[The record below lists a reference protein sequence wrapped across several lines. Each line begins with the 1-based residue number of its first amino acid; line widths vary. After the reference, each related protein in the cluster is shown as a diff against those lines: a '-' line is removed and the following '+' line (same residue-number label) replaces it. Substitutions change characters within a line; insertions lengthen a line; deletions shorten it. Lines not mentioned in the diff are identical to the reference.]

1 MACTK
6 ANYPLTMTNMT
17 QETGAAAIK
26 RIRNIAE
33 LAAIAGVSAGT
44 VSRALSGT
52 GLISEKTRERI
63 RELARTHEFTPNAMA
78 RNLRIQRTG
87 AIGVVIP
94 LGHEVGQHIS
104 DPFFM
109 TMLGHLADALT
120 ERGYD
125 LLLSR
130 VIPQGADWLDRIVDS
145 GRVDGVIVIGQSDQA
160 ETLDRVAARY
170 RPLVVWGGH
179 VAGQVHCSVGSDN
192 QLGGD
197 IAATHLIERGC
208 KHIAFFGDA
217 RAQEIGQRLAGCRAA
232 MARAGIPEGL
242 RIFPAHLTAD
252 DAHPNIAIFL
262 PESDGRPQGIVA
274 VSDVV
279 AMSALH
285 ALTERGIAVPD
296 RVRVIGYDNLPI
308 AQQTVPRLTTVHQD
322 FAGGAAHLVELLL
335 QRIAG
340 NDTDSVVMPPELV
353 VRLSS

>member
-1 MACTK
+1 MTSMADL
-6 ANYPLTMTNMT
+6 PV
-17 QETGAAAIK
+17 K

-33 LAAIAGVSAGT
+33 LAELAGVSPGT
-44 VSRALSGT
+44 VSRALSGA
-52 GLISEKTRERI
+52 GLISAKTRTRI
-63 RELARTHEFTPNAMA
+63 QQLAHTHGFTPNAMA

-109 TMLGHLADALT
+109 TMLGYLADALT

-130 VIPQGADWLDRIVDS
+130 VIPKGDDWLDRIVDS

-179 VAGQVHCSVGSDN
+179 MPDQIHCSVGSDN
-192 QLGGD
+192 MLGGD
-197 IAATHLIERGC
+197 LATTHLIERGC
-208 KHIAFFGDA
+208 RHIAFFGDA
-217 RAQEIGQRLAGCRAA
+217 RALEIGQRLAGCRAA
-232 MARAGIPEGL
+232 MERAGIADGL

-252 DAHPNIAIFL
+252 DAHPNIQIFL
-262 PESDGRPQGIVA
+262 NESDGRPQGIVA

-279 AMSALH
+279 AMSALN
-285 ALTERGIAVPD
+285 ALTERNIAVPD
-296 RVRVIGYDNLPI
+296 QVRIIGYDDLPV
-308 AQQTVPRLTTVHQD
+308 AQQTVPRLTTVRQD
-322 FAGGAAHLVELLL
+322 FAGGAAHLVDLLFK
-335 QRIAG
+335 RIGGA
-340 NDTDSVVMPPELV
+340 NTNSVVMPPELI

>member
-1 MACTK
+1 MLVPCASLAIAHIMIRMADL
-6 ANYPLTMTNMT
+6 P
-17 QETGAAAIK
+17 EK

-33 LAAIAGVSAGT
+33 LAELAGVSPGT
-44 VSRALSGT
+44 VSRALSGA
-52 GLISEKTRERI
+52 GLISAKTRTRI
-63 RELARTHEFTPNAMA
+63 QELAQMHGFTPNAMA

-109 TMLGHLADALT
+109 TMLGYLADALT

-179 VAGQVHCSVGSDN
+179 VSGQVHCSVGSDN
-192 QLGGD
+192 LLGGD
-197 IAATHLIERGC
+197 VATTHLIERGC
-208 KHIAFFGDA
+208 RHIAFFGDA
-217 RAQEIGQRLAGCRAA
+217 RAQEIAQRLAGCRAA
-232 MARAGIPEGL
+232 MQRAGIADGL

-252 DAHPNIAIFL
+252 DAHPNIAVFL
-262 PESDGRPQGIVA
+262 NESDARPQGIVA

-296 RVRVIGYDNLPI
+296 QVRVIGYDDLPI
-308 AQQTVPRLTTVHQD
+308 AQQTVPRLTTVRQD
-322 FAGGAAHLVELLL
+322 FAGGAAHLVDLLL
-335 QRIAG
+335 RRIAG
-340 NDTDSVVMPPELV
+340 EDPGSIVMKPELV
-353 VRLSS
+353 TRLST

>member
-1 MACTK
+1 
-6 ANYPLTMTNMT
+6 MT
-17 QETGAAAIK
+17 QDAGAGPPK

-33 LAAIAGVSAGT
+33 LAEIAGVSAGT
-44 VSRALSGT
+44 VSRALSGA
-52 GLISEKTRERI
+52 GLISTKTRERI
-63 RELARTHEFTPNAMA
+63 QALARDHDFTPNAMA

-145 GRVDGVIVIGQSDQA
+145 GRVDGVIMIGQSDQA
-160 ETLDRVAARY
+160 ATLDRVAARY

-179 VAGQVHCSVGSDN
+179 EPEQVHVSVGTDN
-192 QLGGD
+192 ERGGD
-197 IAATHLIERGC
+197 MATTHLIERGC
-208 KHIAFFGDA
+208 RHIAFFGDDRA
-217 RAQEIGQRLAGCRAA
+217 REIKQRLAGCKAA
-232 MARAGIPEGL
+232 MARAGLSDGL

-252 DAHPNIAIFL
+252 DAQPNIKTFL
-262 PESDGRPQGIVA
+262 SESDGRPQGIVA

-279 AMSALH
+279 GMSVVN
-285 ALTERGIAVPD
+285 ALTERGVAVPD
-296 RVRVIGYDNLPI
+296 QVRVVGYDDLPV
-308 AQQTVPRLTTVHQD
+308 ALQTVPRLTTVRQD
-322 FAGGAAHLVELLL
+322 FAGGAAHLVDLLFR
-335 QRIAG
+335 RIAG
-340 NDTDSVVMPPELV
+340 EDTASVIMPPELV

>member
-1 MACTK
+1 
-6 ANYPLTMTNMT
+6 MT
-17 QETGAAAIK
+17 QAIEAEPKK

-33 LAAIAGVSAGT
+33 LAQIAGVSPGT

-52 GLISEKTRERI
+52 GLISEKTRVRI
-63 RELARTHEFTPNAMA
+63 RELARQHEFTPSAMA

-87 AIGVVIP
+87 AIAVVIP

-130 VIPQGADWLDRIVDS
+130 VIPLGGDWLDRIVDS
-145 GRVDGVIVIGQSDQA
+145 GRVDGVIVIGQSDQV

-179 VAGQVHCSVGSDN
+179 KRDQVHCSVGSDN
-192 QLGGD
+192 LMGGA
-197 IAATHLIERGC
+197 IATTHLIDRGC
-208 KHIAFFGDA
+208 RHIAFFGDPCA
-217 RAQEIGQRLAGCRAA
+217 LEIRQRLDGCRAA
-232 MARAGIPEGL
+232 MARAGIAEAP

-252 DAHPNIAIFL
+252 DAYPNIRMFMN
-262 PESDGRPQGIVA
+262 ESDGRPQGIVA

-279 AMSALH
+279 AMSALQ
-285 ALTERGIAVPD
+285 ALAECAVPVPD
-296 RVRVIGYDNLPI
+296 KVRVVGYDDLPV
-308 AQQTVPRLTTVHQD
+308 AQQTVPRLTTVRQD
-322 FAGGAAHLVELLL
+322 FAGGAAHLVTLLL
-335 QRIAG
+335 RRIAG
-340 NDTDSVVMPPELV
+340 EDTDSVVMTPELI